1 MCSRSSECAALEVA
15 ECFQASS
22 SPLQHSRLLSCLF
35 SVLLACE
42 IFIDDF
48 NRRRLELFF
57 LLQCKCTAG
66 DKVETTER
74 SQM

>member
-48 NRRRLELFF
+48 NR
-57 LLQCKCTAG
+57 LQCKCTAA